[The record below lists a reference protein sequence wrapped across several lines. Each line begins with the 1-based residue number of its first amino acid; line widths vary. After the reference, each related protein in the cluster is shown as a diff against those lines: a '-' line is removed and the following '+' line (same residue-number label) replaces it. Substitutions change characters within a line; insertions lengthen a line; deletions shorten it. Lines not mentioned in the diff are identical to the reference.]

1 MSLLREVCL
10 YGGMG
15 VFTEG
20 KCVFTEGD
28 VSLLRER
35 CLYRWWCVFT
45 EGGASF

>member
-28 VSLLRER
+28 VSLLR
-35 CLYRWWCVFT
+35 CVFT
-45 EGGASF
+45 EGGVSLLKEVCLY